1 MPRYL
6 TPARICCLVL
16 IRQYQSGHT
25 SSESSLRVLDF
36 LATHV
41 TASPENDFE
50 AVSERNKLSSSDIT
64 YLAERLS
71 PWSSKV
77 TGRNMYDMLLK
88 RIWSLHGL
96 DSLHN
101 LINRL
106 NSDGV
111 PFDEEGNPIPSK
123 QITPG
128 SPLGQF
134 IRRCYVEFTRLQFA
148 DSQALWNSFVAY
160 RALTYEDWATK
171 NPDAAR
177 ELEETQNLTNVPALP
192 RNAFNDDTAEAKS
205 NSSVVDADMLLGFS
219 IYQLQNLGTRV
230 PGDVKTQLG
239 KWIGDQWDSGT
250 QSLHFFMEFF
260 DHWRSGQ
267 YNMALESL
275 HRYFDYSLAAR
286 TGADNMRVYYQY
298 ALLHLSVLHADF
310 ECWDESVD
318 AMNECIATARENQDT
333 ACLNFALSW
342 LLYLRH
348 AHPDKSRSS
357 FATISGAV
365 GSGGGEHDEIAF
377 LKQKAR
383 DGKHWVLLSNTLLE
397 EAKLEMFSGGSANRA
412 QEYILQ
418 AMYLNVLHDLQNLA
432 PAAALFHG
440 ASHDRLGQA
449 QLATRSYELA
459 TVVHDVHC
467 SLNDR
472 VRSSCRLAFAS
483 ALSGHYSKAMAM
495 LDSLNPT
502 IRGVLKLEQ
511 RILAFATIVQLRR
524 QLHRGELEAASYFL
538 NQLRPLRSFSDP
550 EIVFEVNLLEIE
562 FFIKQGSFE
571 EALTKVGERI
581 RESKGRGTDMAQRLH
596 LLILKSRIY
605 LAGGQAVKG
614 FAVSLR
620 ATSTAERHLLMPVL
634 HEGLAVLARIL
645 IELSE
650 YAVARDLIEATLPQ
664 VLESKNVTLTA
675 KMFVTMGEA
684 CVGFAGY
691 CCEAGSAEQARSM
704 RRALGL
710 IERGRVAYQRIEDI
724 SGMLDCLLMKS
735 KIANWSGDETTSAQ
749 ADEMYMQLLAD
760 R

>member
-64 YLAERLS
+64 YLAEKLS

-88 RIWSLHGL
+88 GLWALHGL

-128 SPLGQF
+128 SPLGQC

-160 RALTYEDWATK
+160 RAPTYEDWATK

-177 ELEETQNLTNVPALP
+177 ELEETQNLANVPALP
-192 RNAFNDDTAEAKS
+192 RDAFNDNTAEAKS

-219 IYQLQNLGTRV
+219 IYQLQKLGTRV

-310 ECWDESVD
+310 ECWDESAD
-318 AMNECIATARENQDT
+318 AMNECIAT
-333 ACLNFALSW
+333 
-342 LLYLRH
+342 
-348 AHPDKSRSS
+348 
-357 FATISGAV
+357 G
-365 GSGGGEHDEIAF
+365 
-377 LKQKAR
+377 
-383 DGKHWVLLSNTLLE
+383 
-397 EAKLEMFSGGSANRA
+397 
-412 QEYILQ
+412 
-418 AMYLNVLHDLQNLA
+418 
-432 PAAALFHG
+432 
-440 ASHDRLGQA
+440 
-449 QLATRSYELA
+449 
-459 TVVHDVHC
+459 
-467 SLNDR
+467 
-472 VRSSCRLAFAS
+472 
-483 ALSGHYSKAMAM
+483 
-495 LDSLNPT
+495 
-502 IRGVLKLEQ
+502 
-511 RILAFATIVQLRR
+511 
-524 QLHRGELEAASYFL
+524 
-538 NQLRPLRSFSDP
+538 
-550 EIVFEVNLLEIE
+550 
-562 FFIKQGSFE
+562 
-571 EALTKVGERI
+571 
-581 RESKGRGTDMAQRLH
+581 
-596 LLILKSRIY
+596 
-605 LAGGQAVKG
+605 
-614 FAVSLR
+614 
-620 ATSTAERHLLMPVL
+620 MP
-634 HEGLAVLARIL
+634 
-645 IELSE
+645 
-650 YAVARDLIEATLPQ
+650 YA
-664 VLESKNVTLTA
+664 
-675 KMFVTMGEA
+675 
-684 CVGFAGY
+684 
-691 CCEAGSAEQARSM
+691 
-704 RRALGL
+704 
-710 IERGRVAYQRIEDI
+710 
-724 SGMLDCLLMKS
+724 
-735 KIANWSGDETTSAQ
+735 
-749 ADEMYMQLLAD
+749 
-760 R
+760 